1 VRAPS
6 KTELRGKK
14 WWARVGYS
22 RFFAQGLEGHWHQYW
37 PGSGGGFSPT
47 NLRVQALSKT
57 ELRGKKWWARVGY
70 SRFFQ
75 RHSMLLIMD
84 FVGWILQLVYFVM
97 TWYGLMRD
105 LPQPF

>member
-1 VRAPS
+1 LQPSLAGAAAGASTEQNRAEPS
-6 KTELRGKK
+6 
-14 WWARVGYS
+14 VPC
-22 RFFAQGLEGHWHQYW
+22 FAPH
-37 PGSGGGFSPT
+37 
-47 NLRVQALSKT
+47 KT